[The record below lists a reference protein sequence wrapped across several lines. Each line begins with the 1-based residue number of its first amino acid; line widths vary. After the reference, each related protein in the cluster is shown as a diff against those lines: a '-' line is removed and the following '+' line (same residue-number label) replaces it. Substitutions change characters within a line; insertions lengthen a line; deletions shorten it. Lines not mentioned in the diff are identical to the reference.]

1 MREFAWILLV
11 PGVLFSGLA
20 AALGLG
26 ELTLKS
32 KLEEP
37 LDAEVRLTKV
47 GNLDADDISVRIFA
61 REDFAVDNPQRAQ
74 FLGSLQFRVKTE
86 FDGTGRL
93 FLRSSEPA
101 REPFLNFLVEVRWPD
116 GWQRRE
122 YTVLLDPSSP
132 HNPKENLSLGVKT
145 TPVDSDMDPVEVA
158 REMGLLDRPKAAA
171 TPAPAR
177 SQDLPYRP
185 RSAPARTRNP
195 APAPSRSSNMNSL
208 EGLESAP
215 SSARSVGLSSVP
227 RPGGL
232 YRVRR
237 DDTLWSIASPMRISG
252 VTVEQVMRDIQR
264 LNPDAFYNNNPGR
277 LREGYILHLPTGDA
291 DADMAYS
298 EDDRYDDPPKS
309 AARPSYMRPSNR
321 LEAGSDYRV
330 QRNDTLWNIAY
341 RLRTSGYTVQQIMRE
356 IQRLNPGAFPNNDVS
371 RLKTGQVLRLPNL
384 GGNGSYIKEDNSET
398 SRRSSGRALDDLGD
412 DEEEE
417 EKEDTSS
424 CKIDLEQVKWENTDQ
439 QARLVELEKQVNA
452 LKQQVVAKDKQIVA
466 LSKSSKRSSDKGTNN
481 WLDLA
486 PPDMVVE
493 NWQNIILTQGGLLL
507 IFLWMLSRRRRR
519 RAYARPRYMNDNLD
533 NDG

>member
-145 TPVDSDMDPVEVA
+145 TPIGSDMDPVEVA
-158 REMGLLDRPKAAA
+158 REMGLLDRP
-171 TPAPAR
+171 
-177 SQDLPYRP
+177 
-185 RSAPARTRNP
+185 RSAPARTRT
-195 APAPSRSSNMNSL
+195 PAPSRSSNMNSL

-277 LREGYILHLPTGDA
+277 LKEGYILHLPTGDA
-291 DADMAYS
+291 DADK
-298 EDDRYDDPPKS
+298 P
-309 AARPSYMRPSNR
+309 AARPSYMKPSNR

-371 RLKTGQVLRLPNL
+371 RLNTGQVLRLPNL

-398 SRRSSGRALDDLGD
+398 SRRSSGRALDDLGE